1 MFDLKEALR
10 LLPDNPGVYLMKDSA
25 GQVIYVG
32 KAKVL
37 KNRVR
42 QYFMNSQNHTPKVR
56 AMVSHIASFETI
68 VTDNEVE
75 ALVLES
81 NLIKRYMPYYNI
93 LLKDGK
99 HYPFIKI
106 TTDEAFPRLLV
117 ARKNQKD
124 GALYFG
130 PYSSSGALRE
140 TMELLQDLFKLR
152 RCKRVLP
159 RDIGK
164 ERPCLYAHIGKCLS
178 PCDGSVSEADYKKA
192 VDQIC
197 RFLNGKE
204 GQLVESLQKEMEEA
218 SKELRFE
225 EAAVLRDRIHSI
237 ETVLE
242 KQKVISSGMQDFD
255 IVGAWNEQGMACV
268 QVFFVRSGRLIGRE
282 HYFLEVLEESVQGE
296 ILSAFIK
303 QFYGE
308 RENLP
313 KEIVVTEPLEEQEG
327 LEAFL
332 SHLRGSGVHLHL
344 AQRGEKK
351 ALAELVLKNAREAL
365 SIHLQKK
372 EQDQHFR
379 SRALVE
385 LKTILM
391 LQKLPKRIE
400 AYDISNIGGE
410 DSVGGMVVFEDAK
423 PVTAKYRKFKIKWI
437 EGADDYQS
445 MQEVVYRRLMR
456 AKDEEQAISEGTL
469 RREDAKF
476 LPLPDLM
483 LIDGGRGHV
492 SAVCEVTE
500 VHAPQV
506 PVFGMVKDDHHRTR
520 DLVSAYAFLG
530 LSEKKDAF
538 RLVTQIQ
545 DEVHRTAVGYHKKL
559 RGKKVTRS
567 VLDEIP
573 GIGPRRKLALLT
585 AFPSVEDIKAASVE
599 ALAAVEGM
607 NETAA
612 RAVLEYFR
620 EKN

>member
-1 MFDLKEALR
+1 MFDLEEALR
-10 LLPDNPGVYLMKDSA
+10 LLPDNPGVYLMKDSV

-99 HYPFIKI
+99 HYPFIKV
-106 TTDEAFPRLLV
+106 TMNEAFPRLLI

-140 TMELLQDLFKLR
+140 TMEVLQAMFKLR
-152 RCKRVLP
+152 RCSRVLP

-164 ERPCLYAHIGKCLS
+164 ERPCLYAHIGKCMS
-178 PCDGSVSEADYKKA
+178 PCDGSVSEVEYKKA

-197 RFLNGKE
+197 RFLNGKAGE
-204 GQLVESLQKEMEEA
+204 LAESLQKEMEEA
-218 SKELRFE
+218 SRELRFE
-225 EAAVLRDRIHSI
+225 EAAVLRDQLRSI

-242 KQKVISSGMQDFD
+242 KQKMISSGMQDFD
-255 IVGAWNEQGMACV
+255 IAGVWSERGVACV

-282 HYFLEVLEESVQGE
+282 HYFLDVLEESVKGE

-308 RENLP
+308 NENLP
-313 KEIVVTEPLEEQEG
+313 KEIVVTEPLEEAEG

-332 SHLRGSGVHLHL
+332 SHVRGSAVKLH
-344 AQRGEKK
+344 AAKRGEKK
-351 ALAELVLKNAREAL
+351 ALSELVLKNAREAL
-365 SIHLQKK
+365 EVHLQKK
-372 EQDQHFR
+372 EQEQRFL
-379 SRALVE
+379 SRALGE
-385 LKTILM
+385 LRTLLM
-391 LQKLPKRIE
+391 LEKLPKRIE
-400 AYDISNIGGE
+400 AYDISNTGGE

-423 PVTAKYRKFKIKWI
+423 PVTNKYRKFKIKWI

-456 AKDEEQAISEGTL
+456 AKEEQQAISEGSL
-469 RREDAKF
+469 RPEDAKF

-483 LIDGGRGHV
+483 LIDGGKGHV
-492 SAVCEVTE
+492 SAVREVTE
-500 VHAPQV
+500 VHAPHV
-506 PVFGMVKDDHHRTR
+506 PVFGMVKDDRHRTR
-520 DLVSAYAFLG
+520 DLASAHAVLG
-530 LSEKKDAF
+530 LFEKKNAF

-545 DEVHRTAVGYHKKL
+545 DEVHRTAVSYHKML

-567 VLDEIP
+567 VLDDIP
-573 GIGPRRKLALLT
+573 GIGPKRKLALLT
-585 AFPSVEDIKAASVE
+585 AFPSVEDMKAASME
-599 ALAAVEGM
+599 ALRAVEGM
-607 NETAA
+607 NEAA
-612 RAVLEYFR
+612 AKAVYDYFH
-620 EKN
+620 EKD